1 MSDGQ
6 AALSKESGV
15 KIRARRQI
23 GGKQGGLAIR
33 LRPRH
38 AKRIQK
44 PDGGVDGE
52 DARQRETPMAK
63 IDAIKLLKDDHR
75 EVEDLFE
82 QFEKATAKDR
92 KAKIVQKICTELTV
106 HSLIEEEIFYPT
118 FRGKIEDDLLD
129 EGYVEHDGAK
139 MLIAELMAGD
149 PDDAFY
155 DAKVSVLSEEIEHH
169 VKEEERPSEGMFAQ
183 CRRTD
188 VDLVELA
195 ERMQARKDELMAMIK
210 ANGLPAP
217 ETRSFKGAKVIYGQP
232 PAAPTA

>member
-1 MSDGQ
+1 M
-6 AALSKESGV
+6 
-15 KIRARRQI
+15 AR
-23 GGKQGGLAIR
+23 
-33 LRPRH
+33 
-38 AKRIQK
+38 
-44 PDGGVDGE
+44 
-52 DARQRETPMAK
+52 

-118 FRGKIEDDLLD
+118 FRGKIEDELLD

-149 PDDAFY
+149 PDDPFY

-217 ETRSFKGAKVIYGQP
+217 ETRSFKGAKVVYGQP

>member
-1 MSDGQ
+1 
-6 AALSKESGV
+6 
-15 KIRARRQI
+15 
-23 GGKQGGLAIR
+23 
-33 LRPRH
+33 
-38 AKRIQK
+38 
-44 PDGGVDGE
+44 
-52 DARQRETPMAK
+52 MAK

>member
-1 MSDGQ
+1 
-6 AALSKESGV
+6 
-15 KIRARRQI
+15 
-23 GGKQGGLAIR
+23 
-33 LRPRH
+33 
-38 AKRIQK
+38 
-44 PDGGVDGE
+44 
-52 DARQRETPMAK
+52 MAK

-75 EVEDLFE
+75 EVEDLFA
-82 QFEKATAKDR
+82 QFEKATSKDR
-92 KAKIVQKICTELTV
+92 KAKIVEKICTELTV
-106 HSLIEEEIFYPT
+106 HTLIEEEIFYPT

-188 VDLVELA
+188 VDLVALA
-195 ERMQARKDELMAMIK
+195 EKMQARKDELMAMIK

-217 ETRSFKGAKVIYGQP
+217 ETRSFKGAKVVFGEP
-232 PAAPTA
+232 PAAPVA

>member
-1 MSDGQ
+1 
-6 AALSKESGV
+6 
-15 KIRARRQI
+15 
-23 GGKQGGLAIR
+23 
-33 LRPRH
+33 
-38 AKRIQK
+38 
-44 PDGGVDGE
+44 
-52 DARQRETPMAK
+52 MAK
-63 IDAIKLLKDDHR
+63 IDAIKLRKDDHR

-149 PDDAFY
+149 PDDPFY

>member
-1 MSDGQ
+1 
-6 AALSKESGV
+6 
-15 KIRARRQI
+15 
-23 GGKQGGLAIR
+23 
-33 LRPRH
+33 
-38 AKRIQK
+38 
-44 PDGGVDGE
+44 
-52 DARQRETPMAK
+52 MAK

-82 QFEKATAKDR
+82 QFEKATTKDR
-92 KAKIVQKICTELTV
+92 KAKIVEKICTELTV

-188 VDLVELA
+188 VDLVALA
-195 ERMQARKDELMAMIK
+195 DRMQARKDELMAMIK

-217 ETRSFKGAKVIYGQP
+217 ETRSFKGAKVVFGEP
-232 PAAPTA
+232 PAAPVA

>member
-1 MSDGQ
+1 
-6 AALSKESGV
+6 
-15 KIRARRQI
+15 
-23 GGKQGGLAIR
+23 
-33 LRPRH
+33 
-38 AKRIQK
+38 
-44 PDGGVDGE
+44 
-52 DARQRETPMAK
+52 MAK

-149 PDDAFY
+149 PDDPFY

-232 PAAPTA
+232 PAAPTT

>member
-1 MSDGQ
+1 M
-6 AALSKESGV
+6 
-15 KIRARRQI
+15 AR
-23 GGKQGGLAIR
+23 
-33 LRPRH
+33 
-38 AKRIQK
+38 
-44 PDGGVDGE
+44 
-52 DARQRETPMAK
+52 

-106 HSLIEEEIFYPT
+106 HTLIEEEIFYPT

-149 PDDAFY
+149 PDDPFY

-232 PAAPTA
+232 PAAPPA

>member
-1 MSDGQ
+1 
-6 AALSKESGV
+6 
-15 KIRARRQI
+15 
-23 GGKQGGLAIR
+23 
-33 LRPRH
+33 
-38 AKRIQK
+38 
-44 PDGGVDGE
+44 
-52 DARQRETPMAK
+52 MAK

-82 QFEKATAKDR
+82 QFEKATTKDR
-92 KAKIVQKICTELTV
+92 KAKIVEKICTELTV

-188 VDLVELA
+188 VDLVALA
-195 ERMQARKDELMAMIK
+195 DRMQARKDELMAMIK

-217 ETRSFKGAKVIYGQP
+217 ETRSFKGAKVVYGEP
-232 PAAPTA
+232 PVAPAA

>member
-1 MSDGQ
+1 
-6 AALSKESGV
+6 
-15 KIRARRQI
+15 
-23 GGKQGGLAIR
+23 
-33 LRPRH
+33 
-38 AKRIQK
+38 
-44 PDGGVDGE
+44 
-52 DARQRETPMAK
+52 MAK

-92 KAKIVQKICTELTV
+92 KAKIVEKICTELTV
-106 HSLIEEEIFYPT
+106 HTLIEEEIFYPT
-118 FRGKIEDDLLD
+118 FRGKIEDDMLD

-149 PDDAFY
+149 PDDPFY